1 MHFNQLPGQTGLY
14 NPNFEHDS
22 CGTGFICKING
33 EKSHR
38 MVTDALEMLSRMNH
52 RGATGTDPESGDGAG
67 ILTQVPHAF
76 LKKITLD
83 KGIALG
89 DEGSYGCGLLFL
101 PHDEKLSLVL
111 KTIFETSCKEFGI
124 ETLLWRD
131 VPVNEQCIGI
141 TARESMP
148 NIIMVIAQ
156 DTADEKVKI
165 PLEQRLYL
173 ARKTAEKKAGSI
185 RIDGKQAMY
194 VVSFSSKTIVYKGM
208 LLAPQVQQFYSD
220 LNDIDFQT
228 SIAVIHSRYSTNTF
242 PSWDRAQPFRYLAH
256 NGEINTLKG
265 NTTWMKSREAHL
277 SKKEWGSHCKSL
289 SPIIQE
295 NGSDSQALD
304 NVLELLVQGGRS
316 LPHAVSMLV
325 PCAWEHD
332 SGLSSGIKDFY
343 EYHRCIMESWDGP
356 AALAYTDGSIVA
368 SSLDRNGLR
377 PGRYI
382 ITKDGRVIMAS
393 ELGVLDV
400 ESSQVST
407 SGRLEPGHILLV
419 DTIQGRVIPDAQIK
433 SQLAQKEPY
442 AKWVSKGLERIT
454 QIDQVQTIEHNDEV
468 LRALAYTREE
478 LEMIIQVMA
487 ETGAEPIGSMGN
499 DAPLAVLSEKKVPL
513 YSYFRQL
520 FAQVTNPP
528 IDPLREGCVMSME
541 TVIGK
546 PGDLLSEGKE
556 HASRFVLE
564 KPVLTSESFS
574 VFSSQHSKDI
584 QTISILFPVSEGESG
599 FQKALERVKAEAKDA
614 VEKGKKF
621 LVLTDKGISKENCSL
636 SGLLALGAVHQHL
649 TTHAIRLDASLFLE
663 SAEPREVHHFCVLFG
678 FGCDA
683 VFPYG
688 AYSAI
693 EKLISEQKTSVDFSK
708 AIHNY
713 LHAVEHG
720 MMKVLSKMGISTLM
734 SYKGAQIFEAVGLG
748 QDIIETCFTGTPSRV
763 GGLTLK
769 TLSSKIIGMH
779 KDSFNSDVEFPHIL
793 EDGGFYRWRKEG
805 EVHAWNPET
814 IPLLQQAVR
823 TGNYELYKKYT
834 EKMDQASMHPSG
846 KRAVT
851 LRSLFRF
858 KERQSIP
865 LDQVESEESIMKRFS
880 VGAMSFGSISAS
892 AHEAIATAMNRIGG
906 RSNTGEGGESPERFK
921 KLENGDSLCSKVK
934 QVASGRFGVTTWYLT
949 NAEEIQIKIAQ
960 GAKPGE
966 GGQLPGHKVSALIA
980 KTRYTT
986 EGVTLISPP
995 PHHDIYSIEDLAQL
1009 ILDLKNVNPQ
1019 ARISVKL
1026 VSEMGVGT
1034 VAAGVAKAQAQ
1045 MILIS
1050 GSDGGTGA
1058 SPISSIKHAGLPW
1071 ELGLSET
1078 HQTLVLNGL
1087 RDRVMIQCD
1096 GGMRTG
1102 RDLAVASLLGAD
1114 EFGFATGALISLGCT
1129 MLRHCH
1135 LNNCSLGVATQDE
1148 RCAERFSGKS
1158 EYVENFMRF
1167 TARHLREI
1175 MAQLGFR
1182 TLDQM
1187 RGRSDLLA
1195 PCAQSNSINGLDF
1208 SSIFAQ
1214 VQNPFERHH
1223 FSKDSTSDLCQNF
1236 DKKLIELTR
1245 DVWSGKEGSIESN
1258 AQNNDKKTLLYLPIK
1273 NTDRAAG
1280 AMLSGH
1286 IMKHRGEKG
1295 LPEGSITLNITG
1307 TAGQSFGAWLCSGI
1321 TMKLTGF
1328 ANDYVGKGLFGGIIA
1343 IASDSMT
1350 PSTDDLFALA
1360 GNTVLYGAVSG
1371 ELYIAGSAGER
1382 FCVRNS
1388 GAHAVVEGIGDHGC
1402 EYMTGGSAII
1412 IGSTGRN
1419 FAAGMSGGIAYV
1431 YDPEKQFKTKFNNEL
1446 ADCGEL
1452 SEKDYEFVLSQL
1464 TKHTLMTNSKKAQ
1477 NIIKNYGEAKCHF
1490 VKILP
1495 RDYRAYLVKKGLL

>member
-1 MHFNQLPGQTGLY
+1 MHFNQIPGQTGLY
-14 NPNFEHDS
+14 NPLFEHDS
-22 CGTGFICKING
+22 CGTGFICSIKG
-33 EKSHR
+33 EKNHR
-38 MVTDALEMLSRMNH
+38 MVLDALEMLSRMTH
-52 RGATGTDPESGDGAG
+52 RGATGADPESGDGAG
-67 ILTQVPHAF
+67 ILTQLPHDF
-76 LKKITLD
+76 LKKIAAE
-83 KGIALG
+83 KGVVLG
-89 DEGSYGCGLLFL
+89 SEGSYGCGMLFL
-101 PHDEKLSLVL
+101 PRDTELSNKI
-111 KTIFETSCKEFGI
+111 KTIFDSSCASCG
-124 ETLLWRD
+124 LDVVLWRD
-131 VPVNEQCIGI
+131 VPVNELSIGI

-148 NIIMVIAQ
+148 HIVMVFAKIADRQ
-156 DTADEKVKI
+156 KEQESQLGAKTS
-165 PLEQRLYL
+165 LEERLYL
-173 ARKTAEKKAGSI
+173 ARKTAEHECSNIQVG
-185 RIDGKQAMY
+185 GKSAFY
-194 VVSFSSKTIVYKGM
+194 AASFSSKTIVYKGM
-208 LLAPQVQQFYSD
+208 LLAPQVKSFYSD
-220 LNDIDFQT
+220 LCDEDFKT

-265 NTTWMKSREAHL
+265 NSTWMSSREAHL
-277 SKKEWGSHCKSL
+277 EKEEWGKDLSFL

-295 NGSDSQALD
+295 HGSDSQALD
-304 NVLELLVQGGRS
+304 NVLELLVQSGRS
-316 LPHAVSMLV
+316 LPFAVSMLV

-332 SGLSSGIKDFY
+332 KELSEDVRDFY
-343 EYHRCIMESWDGP
+343 SYQRCITESWDGP

-382 ITKDGRVIMAS
+382 ITKDNRVIMAS
-393 ELGVLDV
+393 ELGVLDI
-400 ESSQVST
+400 EPELVSV
-407 SGRLEPGHILLV
+407 SGRLEPGHVLLI
-419 DTIQGRVIPDAQIK
+419 DTVQGQIIPDTQIK
-433 SQLAQKEPY
+433 AQLAQKQPY
-442 AKWVSKGLERIT
+442 KKWLDKGLEKIHQLE
-454 QIDQVQTIEHNDEV
+454 QIQTIPHKDEV
-468 LRALAYTREE
+468 LRSLAYTREE

-487 ETGAEPIGSMGN
+487 ETGLEPIGSMGN

-546 PGDLLSEGKE
+546 PGRLLSEGKE
-556 HASRFVLE
+556 HAERIVLE
-564 KPVLTSESFS
+564 KPVLTCETFS
-574 VFSSQHSKDI
+574 VFSTQKSKDI
-584 QTISILFPVSEGESG
+584 QKINTLFSAADGDAG
-599 FQKALERVKAEAKDA
+599 FVQALERICDEAKKA
-614 VEKGKKF
+614 VEAGKKY
-621 LVLTDKGISKENCSL
+621 LILTDKDITEDKIPLPSL
-636 SGLLALGAVHQHL
+636 AALGAVHQFL
-649 TTHAIRLDASLFLE
+649 TKHKMRLDASLFLE

-678 FGCDA
+678 YGCDA
-683 VFPYG
+683 VIPYG
-688 AYSAI
+688 VYGAI
-693 EKLISEQKTSVDFSK
+693 EKLCEQQRLSITYSK
-708 AIHNY
+708 AIANY

-720 MMKVLSKMGISTLM
+720 IMKVLSKMGISTLM

-748 QDIIETCFTGTPSRV
+748 PDIIETCFTGTPSRV
-763 GGLTLK
+763 GGISIPDLASK
-769 TLSSKIIGMH
+769 TITMH
-779 KDSFNSDVEFPHIL
+779 QEGFNSSSEFTHIL
-793 EDGGFYRWRKEG
+793 DDGGFYRWRKEG

-823 TGNYELYKKYT
+823 TGDYELYKKYC
-834 EKMDQASMHPSG
+834 EKMDQSSMHPAG
-846 KRAVT
+846 KKAVT

-880 VGAMSFGSISAS
+880 VGAMSFGSISAQ
-892 AHEAIATAMNRIGG
+892 AHEAIARAMNRIGG
-906 RSNTGEGGESPERFK
+906 KSNTGEGGESTERFTK
-921 KLENGDSLCSKVK
+921 QENGDSLYSKVK

-1009 ILDLKNVNPQ
+1009 ILDLKNVNPK

-1071 ELGLSET
+1071 ELGLAET
-1078 HQTLVLNGL
+1078 HQTLVMNGL
-1087 RDRVMIQCD
+1087 RDRVLIQCD

-1102 RDLAVASLLGAD
+1102 RDLAIASLLGAD

-1148 RCAERFSGKS
+1148 RCAQRFNGKS

-1167 TARHLREI
+1167 KARHLREI

-1182 TLDQM
+1182 TLDEM
-1187 RGRSDLLA
+1187 RGRSDLLL
-1195 PCAQSNSINGLDF
+1195 PCAQSKSISGLNF
-1208 SSIFAQ
+1208 SSIFEQ
-1214 VQNPFERHH
+1214 VQNPFASRH
-1223 FSKDSTSDLCQNF
+1223 FVQGTSLDLCQEF
-1236 DKKLIELTR
+1236 DKKLIEQTHQMLA
-1245 DVWSGKEGSIESN
+1245 EN
-1258 AQNNDKKTLLYLPIK
+1258 KKGTFYLPIH

-1286 IMKHRGEKG
+1286 IMTLYGEQG
-1295 LPEGSITLNITG
+1295 LSDNTLTLNLSG
-1307 TAGQSFGAWLCSGI
+1307 TAGQSFGAWLCKGV

-1343 IASDSMT
+1343 VKRAGISESNSDSY
-1350 PSTDDLFALA
+1350 ALA

-1388 GAHAVVEGIGDHGC
+1388 GAHAVVEGAGDHGC
-1402 EYMTGGSAII
+1402 EYMTGGTALIL
-1412 IGSTGRN
+1412 GPVGRN
-1419 FAAGMSGGIAYV
+1419 FAAGMSGGIAYI
-1431 YDPEKQFKTKFNNEL
+1431 YDPKKDFYKKFNNEL
-1446 ADCGEL
+1446 ADCEEL
-1452 SEKDYEFVLSQL
+1452 NEKDYEFVLKQL
-1464 TKHTLMTNSKKAQ
+1464 NKHRTLTDSMIA
-1477 NIIKNYGEAKCHF
+1477 GEILESFDQQKQYF
-1490 VKILP
+1490 VKVLP

>member
-1 MHFNQLPGQTGLY
+1 MHFNQIPRQTGLY
-14 NPNFEHDS
+14 NPLFEHDS
-22 CGTGFICKING
+22 CGTGFICSIKG
-33 EKSHR
+33 EKTHR
-38 MVTDALEMLSRMNH
+38 MVLDALEMLSRMTH
-52 RGATGTDPESGDGAG
+52 RGATGADPESGDGAG
-67 ILTQVPHAF
+67 ILTQLPHEF
-76 LKKITLD
+76 LKKTALEKGITL
-83 KGIALG
+83 GS
-89 DEGSYGCGLLFL
+89 EGSYGCGMLFL
-101 PHDEKLSLVL
+101 PRDKDLIKKITS
-111 KTIFETSCKEFGI
+111 IFESSCNDYGLEV
-124 ETLLWRD
+124 LLWRD
-131 VPVNEQCIGI
+131 VPVMEEHIGI

-148 NIIMVIAQ
+148 HIVMVFAQ
-156 DTADEKVKI
+156 MKKSLDSQGPELSSSVA
-165 PLEQRLYL
+165 LEQRLYL
-173 ARKTAEKKAGSI
+173 ARKSAEKKCSNI
-185 RIDGKQAMY
+185 QIEGKNAFY
-194 VVSFSSKTIVYKGM
+194 AVSFSSKTIVYKGM
-208 LLAPQVQQFYSD
+208 LLAPQVQKFYPD
-220 LNDIDFQT
+220 LTDNDFKT

-265 NTTWMKSREAHL
+265 NATWMRSREAHL
-277 SKKEWGSHCKSL
+277 EKKEWGSDL
-289 SPIIQE
+289 SNVTPVIQE
-295 NGSDSQALD
+295 HGSDSQALD
-304 NVLELLVQGGRS
+304 NVLELLVQSGRS
-316 LPHAVSMLV
+316 LPHSVSMLV

-332 SGLSSGIKDFY
+332 KEISDEVKDFY
-343 EYHRCIMESWDGP
+343 TYQRCIMESWDGP

-382 ITKDGRVIMAS
+382 ITKDERVIMAS

-400 ESSQVST
+400 DPDSVSV

-419 DTIQGRVIPDAQIK
+419 DTVKGKVIPDADIK
-433 SQLAQKEPY
+433 KELAQKEPY
-442 AKWVSKGLERIT
+442 KKWLSKGLEKIH
-454 QIDQVQTIEHNDEV
+454 QLDQVQSIIHEDEV
-468 LRALAYTREE
+468 LRSQAYTREE

-487 ETGAEPIGSMGN
+487 ETGLEPIGSMGN
-499 DAPLAVLSEKKVPL
+499 DAPLAVLSEKNVPL

-546 PGDLLSEGKE
+546 PGQLLSEGKE
-556 HASRFVLE
+556 HAERLVLE
-564 KPVLTSESFS
+564 KPVLTCETFS
-574 VFSSQHSKDI
+574 VFSSQKSKDI
-584 QTISILFPVSEGESG
+584 QRISILFSESDGEAG
-599 FQKALERVKAEAKDA
+599 FMQALERICVEAKQA
-614 VEKGKKF
+614 IENGKKY
-621 LVLTDKGISKENCSL
+621 LVLTDKHITKDSIPLPGI
-636 SGLLALGAVHQHL
+636 LAAGAVHQYL
-649 TTHAIRLDASLFLE
+649 TKHKIRLDASLFLE

-678 FGCDA
+678 YGCDA
-683 VFPYG
+683 VIPYG
-688 AYSAI
+688 AYSAV
-693 EKLISEQKTSVDFSK
+693 EKLISNEKISHNFSK
-708 AIHNY
+708 AVGNYIH
-713 LHAVEHG
+713 AIEHG
-720 MMKVLSKMGISTLM
+720 IMKVLSKMGISTLM

-748 QDIIETCFTGTPSRV
+748 SDIIETCFTGTPSRV
-763 GGLTLK
+763 GGISLTELAQK
-769 TLSSKIIGMH
+769 TIALH
-779 KDSFNSDVEFPHIL
+779 KSVYSGSAEFPHIF

-814 IPLLQQAVR
+814 IPLLQQSVR
-823 TGNYELYKKYT
+823 TGNYELYKKYC
-834 EKMDQASMHPSG
+834 EKMDQSASHPAG
-846 KRAVT
+846 KGAVT

-858 KERQSIP
+858 KDRQSIP

-880 VGAMSFGSISAS
+880 VGAMSFGSISGQ
-892 AHEAIATAMNRIGG
+892 AHEAIARAMNRIGG
-906 RSNTGEGGESPERFK
+906 RSNTGEGGESTERFK

-966 GGQLPGHKVSALIA
+966 GGQLPGHKVSSLIA

-1009 ILDLKNVNPQ
+1009 ILDLKNVNPK

-1058 SPISSIKHAGLPW
+1058 SPLSSIKHAGLPW

-1078 HQTLVLNGL
+1078 HQTLVMNGL
-1087 RDRVMIQCD
+1087 RDRVLIQCD

-1102 RDLAVASLLGAD
+1102 RDLAIASLLGAD
-1114 EFGFATGALISLGCT
+1114 EFGFATSALITLGCT

-1148 RCAERFSGKS
+1148 RCAARFSGKS

-1175 MAQLGFR
+1175 MARLGFR
-1182 TLDQM
+1182 SLDEM
-1187 RGRSDLLA
+1187 RGRSDLLM
-1195 PCAQSNSINGLDF
+1195 PCAQSRSISGLDF
-1208 SSIFAQ
+1208 SALFEQ
-1214 VQNPFERHH
+1214 VQNPFKSYH
-1223 FSKDSTSDLCQNF
+1223 FPQGNTLDLCQDF
-1236 DKKLIELTR
+1236 DKKLIDLTKDIVR
-1245 DVWSGKEGSIESN
+1245 AEQGG
-1258 AQNNDKKTLLYLPIK
+1258 QKKIILDLPIN

-1280 AMLSGH
+1280 TMLSGH
-1286 IMKHRGEKG
+1286 IMSCLGEQA
-1295 LPEGSITLNITG
+1295 LPEDSITLNLSG
-1307 TAGQSFGAWLCSGI
+1307 TAGQSFGAWLCKGV
-1321 TMKLTGF
+1321 TMKLCGI
-1328 ANDYVGKGLFGGIIA
+1328 ANDYVGKGLFGGTIA
-1343 IASDSMT
+1343 VKRAGT
-1350 PSTDDLFALA
+1350 GAQTAEPYALA

-1412 IGSTGRN
+1412 LGPVGRN
-1419 FAAGMSGGIAYV
+1419 FAAGMSGGIAYI
-1431 YDPEKQFKTKFNNEL
+1431 YDPQKEFHKKFNNEL
-1446 ADCGEL
+1446 ADCEPL
-1452 SEKDYEFVLSQL
+1452 NEKDYEFISKQL
-1464 TKHTLMTNSKKAQ
+1464 DKHSSLTQSNIAHEILTQYSTHKK
-1477 NIIKNYGEAKCHF
+1477 HF
-1490 VKILP
+1490 VKVLP